1 MRVAV
6 FATRNHKEIVRDP
19 VTLLFG
25 MGLPI
30 LLLALFSVMQK
41 NMPFA
46 LYEMNSLTPGII
58 VFSFSFLTLFSGMLL
73 GKDKSS
79 SFLMRIFVSPMS
91 AADYIL
97 GYMLPLIPIAL
108 LQIIICLVTAMFLGL
123 SFNKSILFM
132 ILVLLIIS
140 PLYIS
145 FGLLFGT
152 LFTDKQVGGI
162 FAIFVNITTWLSGT
176 WFELDMIG
184 GTFQTIAQY
193 LPFVHAVNAANA
205 ILHAEYTNMFHSL
218 IVVIGYTVI
227 ITILAI
233 FIFKQ
238 KMQGYGS
245 K

>member
-108 LQIIICLVTAMFLGL
+108 LQIIVCLVTALFLGL

-162 FAIFVNITTWLSGT
+162 FAIFVNATTWLSGT

-193 LPFVHAVNAANA
+193 LPFVHAVNAAKA
-205 ILHAEYTNMFHSL
+205 ILHAEHANMFHSL

>member
-1 MRVAV
+1 MRVAA

-19 VTLLFG
+19 ITLLFG

-30 LLLALFSVMQK
+30 LLLGLFSVMQK
-41 NMPFA
+41 NMPLA
-46 LYEMNSLTPGII
+46 LYEMNNLAPGVI

-79 SFLMRIFVSPMS
+79 SFLMRIFVSPLS

-97 GYMLPLIPIAL
+97 GYMIPLLPIAL
-108 LQIIICLVTAMFLGL
+108 LQTFVCLATAMFLGL
-123 SFNKSILFM
+123 PFNKSILFL
-132 ILVLLIIS
+132 ILVLLMIS

-162 FAIFVNITTWLSGT
+162 FAIFVNVTTWLSGT

-184 GTFQTIAQY
+184 GTFQKIAQL
-193 LPFVHAVNAANA
+193 LPFVHAVDAARA
-205 ILHAEYTNMFHSL
+205 ILYAEYANVFYSL
-218 IVVIGYTVI
+218 IVVFGYTVI
-227 ITILAI
+227 MTILAI
-233 FIFKQ
+233 FMFKR
-238 KMQGYGS
+238 KMQGS
-245 K
+245 TK

>member
-1 MRVAV
+1 MRVAA

-19 VTLLFG
+19 ITLLFG
-25 MGLPI
+25 IGLPI
-30 LLLALFSVMQK
+30 LLLGLFSVMQK

-46 LYEMNSLTPGII
+46 LYEMNNLTPGVI

-79 SFLMRIFVSPMS
+79 SFLMRIFVSPLS

-97 GYMLPLIPIAL
+97 GYMIPLLPIAL
-108 LQIIICLVTAMFLGL
+108 LQIFICLATAMFLGL
-123 SFNKSILFM
+123 PFNKSILFM

-145 FGLLFGT
+145 CGLLFGT

-162 FAIFVNITTWLSGT
+162 FAIFVNVTTWLSGT

-184 GTFQTIAQY
+184 GTFQKIAQL
-193 LPFVHAVNAANA
+193 LPFMHAVNAARA
-205 ILHAEYTNMFHSL
+205 ILHAEYANVFYSL
-218 IVVIGYTVI
+218 IVVIGYTI
-227 ITILAI
+227 IMTILAI
-233 FIFKQ
+233 FMFKQ
-238 KMQGYGS
+238 KMQGS
-245 K
+245 TK

>member
-1 MRVAV
+1 MRVAA

-19 VTLLFG
+19 ITLLFG
-25 MGLPI
+25 IGLPI
-30 LLLALFSVMQK
+30 LLLGLFSVMQK
-41 NMPFA
+41 NMPLA
-46 LYEMNSLTPGII
+46 LYEMNNLAPGVI

-79 SFLMRIFVSPMS
+79 SFLMRIFVSPLS

-97 GYMLPLIPIAL
+97 GYMIPLLPIAL
-108 LQIIICLVTAMFLGL
+108 LQIFVCLATAMLLGL
-123 SFNKSILFM
+123 PFSKSILFL
-132 ILVLLIIS
+132 ILVLLMIS

-162 FAIFVNITTWLSGT
+162 FAIFVNVTTWLSGT

-184 GTFQTIAQY
+184 GTFQKIAQL
-193 LPFVHAVNAANA
+193 LPFMHAVDAARA
-205 ILHAEYTNMFHSL
+205 ILHAEYAHVFYSL
-218 IVVIGYTVI
+218 IVIIGYTVI
-227 ITILAI
+227 MTILAI
-233 FIFKQ
+233 FMFKR
-238 KMQGYGS
+238 KMQGRS

>member
-1 MRVAV
+1 MRVAA

-19 VTLLFG
+19 ITLLFG
-25 MGLPI
+25 IGLPI
-30 LLLALFSVMQK
+30 LLLGLFSVMQK
-41 NMPFA
+41 NMPLA
-46 LYEMNSLTPGII
+46 LYEMNNLAPGVI

-79 SFLMRIFVSPMS
+79 SFLMRIFVSPLS

-97 GYMLPLIPIAL
+97 GYMIPLLPIAL
-108 LQIIICLVTAMFLGL
+108 LQIFVCLATAMLLGL
-123 SFNKSILFM
+123 PFNKSILFL
-132 ILVLLIIS
+132 ILVLLMIS

-162 FAIFVNITTWLSGT
+162 FAIFVNVTTWLSGT

-184 GTFQTIAQY
+184 GTFQKIAQH
-193 LPFVHAVNAANA
+193 LPFMHAVDAARA
-205 ILHAEYTNMFHSL
+205 ILHAEYAHVFYSL
-218 IVVIGYTVI
+218 IVIIGYTVI
-227 ITILAI
+227 MTILAI
-233 FIFKQ
+233 FMFKR
-238 KMQGYGS
+238 KMQGRS